1 MKKRIVATML
11 TVSMVAGLV
20 AGCGSNSSVSSGS
33 DSSNA
38 EKTQDAAEA
47 ADSKST
53 TQASVSDGDTVEFS
67 VYGSIWDPYK
77 ETSDVLDKWQEETN
91 TRINFEWAQSDSFD
105 TQLAAKVASQQ
116 LPDVIIVQSGNA
128 QELIEEGA
136 IIPITEYLEKDCP
149 NFMSMF
155 SDDDMIYVRNQDG
168 EIYGLG
174 FVMDNRAALSTAIRT
189 DWLENLGLDQPTTWD
204 EWVNVWK
211 AFKEQDANGNGD
223 TTDEIPLA
231 ISYANF
237 FELESIFGINSNGK
251 FSIEDGKYIYD
262 PENPKYEAFL
272 DGMRELYADGILY
285 KEYITCDDS
294 QLSTIG
300 ANNTLGTMVN
310 WAEQAK
316 VLSLGA

>member
-38 EKTQDAAEA
+38 GKTQDAAEA

-204 EWVNVWK
+204 
-211 AFKEQDANGNGD
+211 G
-223 TTDEIPLA
+223 
-231 ISYANF
+231 
-237 FELESIFGINSNGK
+237 
-251 FSIEDGKYIYD
+251 
-262 PENPKYEAFL
+262 
-272 DGMRELYADGILY
+272 
-285 KEYITCDDS
+285 
-294 QLSTIG
+294 
-300 ANNTLGTMVN
+300 
-310 WAEQAK
+310 
-316 VLSLGA
+316 

>member
-11 TVSMVAGLV
+11 TVSMAAGLV

-38 EKTQDAAEA
+38 EKTQDATEA

-116 LPDVIIVQSGNA
+116 LPDVIILQSGNA

-136 IIPITEYLEKDCP
+136 IIPITEYLEKARGVVHRSHFRC
-149 NFMSMF
+149 MEH
-155 SDDDMIYVRNQDG
+155 R
-168 EIYGLG
+168 
-174 FVMDNRAALSTAIRT
+174 IRT
-189 DWLENLGLDQPTTWD
+189 WMHSMI
-204 EWVNVWK
+204 
-211 AFKEQDANGNGD
+211 A
-223 TTDEIPLA
+223 
-231 ISYANF
+231 
-237 FELESIFGINSNGK
+237 
-251 FSIEDGKYIYD
+251 
-262 PENPKYEAFL
+262 
-272 DGMRELYADGILY
+272 
-285 KEYITCDDS
+285 
-294 QLSTIG
+294 
-300 ANNTLGTMVN
+300 
-310 WAEQAK
+310 
-316 VLSLGA
+316 